1 MRKDVKQVYKEKAV
15 PALMNTF
22 KYKNIEQVPKL
33 VKISINRGLGE
44 NARNTKE
51 LQANLKEISSIA
63 GQQPIVNKAKK
74 SIAGFKIRDGMNVGA
89 SVTLRK
95 AKMYSFIERL
105 VHIILPRIRDFRGI
119 SAESFDGRGNYTFG
133 VKDQL
138 IFPEISYDF
147 SRFSAHSKNR
157 NKNKTKNQ
165 KKYKKCN
172 LVINDHLL
180 RPTNASL
187 PQ

>member
-51 LQANLKEISSIA
+51 LQANLKEIASIT
-63 GQQPIVNKAKK
+63 GQRPIVNKAKK

-95 AKMYSFIERL
+95 AKMYSFVERL

-138 IFPEISYDF
+138 IFPEISYDDVENLSGF
-147 SRFSAHSKNR
+147 DISIVTTA
-157 NKNKTKNQ
+157 KTDEEA
-165 KKYKKCN
+165 YY
-172 LVINDHLL
+172 LL
-180 RPTNASL
+180 KSL
-187 PQ
+187 GLPLKPLS

>member
-74 SIAGFKIRDGMNVGA
+74 IDR
-89 SVTLRK
+89 
-95 AKMYSFIERL
+95 
-105 VHIILPRIRDFRGI
+105 
-119 SAESFDGRGNYTFG
+119 
-133 VKDQL
+133 
-138 IFPEISYDF
+138 
-147 SRFSAHSKNR
+147 RF
-157 NKNKTKNQ
+157 
-165 KKYKKCN
+165 
-172 LVINDHLL
+172 
-180 RPTNASL
+180 
-187 PQ
+187 

>member
-51 LQANLKEISSIA
+51 LQANLKEISSIT
-63 GQQPIVNKAKK
+63 GQQPIVNRAKK

-138 IFPEISYDF
+138 IFPEISYDDVENLSGF
-147 SRFSAHSKNR
+147 DISIVTTA
-157 NKNKTKNQ
+157 KTDEEA
-165 KKYKKCN
+165 YY
-172 LVINDHLL
+172 LL
-180 RPTNASL
+180 KSL
-187 PQ
+187 GLPLKPLS

>member
-138 IFPEISYDF
+138 IFSEISYDDVENLSGF
-147 SRFSAHSKNR
+147 DISIVTTA
-157 NKNKTKNQ
+157 KTDEEA
-165 KKYKKCN
+165 YY
-172 LVINDHLL
+172 LL
-180 RPTNASL
+180 KSL
-187 PQ
+187 GLPLKPLS

>member
-95 AKMYSFIERL
+95 AKMYSFVERL

-138 IFPEISYDF
+138 IFPEISYDDVE
-147 SRFSAHSKNR
+147 
-157 NKNKTKNQ
+157 
-165 KKYKKCN
+165 N
-172 LVINDHLL
+172 LSGFDISIVTTARTDEEAYYLL
-180 RPTNASL
+180 KSL
-187 PQ
+187 GLPLKPLS

>member
-15 PALMNTF
+15 PALMSTF

-138 IFPEISYDF
+138 IFPEISYDDVENLSGF
-147 SRFSAHSKNR
+147 DISIVTTA
-157 NKNKTKNQ
+157 KTDEEA
-165 KKYKKCN
+165 YY
-172 LVINDHLL
+172 LL
-180 RPTNASL
+180 KSL
-187 PQ
+187 GLPLKPLS

>member
-15 PALMNTF
+15 PALMDTF

-138 IFPEISYDF
+138 IFPEISYDDVENLSGF
-147 SRFSAHSKNR
+147 DISIVTTA
-157 NKNKTKNQ
+157 KTDEEA
-165 KKYKKCN
+165 YY
-172 LVINDHLL
+172 LL
-180 RPTNASL
+180 KSL
-187 PQ
+187 GLPLKPLS

>member
-95 AKMYSFIERL
+95 AKMFSFIERL

-138 IFPEISYDF
+138 IFPEISYDDVE
-147 SRFSAHSKNR
+147 
-157 NKNKTKNQ
+157 
-165 KKYKKCN
+165 N
-172 LVINDHLL
+172 LSGFDISIVTTARTDEEAYYLL
-180 RPTNASL
+180 KSL
-187 PQ
+187 GLPLKPLS

>member
-44 NARNTKE
+44 NARNTKG
-51 LQANLKEISSIA
+51 LQANLKEIASIT
-63 GQQPIVNKAKK
+63 GQRPIVNKAKK

-138 IFPEISYDF
+138 IFPEISYDDVE
-147 SRFSAHSKNR
+147 
-157 NKNKTKNQ
+157 
-165 KKYKKCN
+165 N
-172 LVINDHLL
+172 LSGFDISIVTTARTDEEAYYLL
-180 RPTNASL
+180 KSL
-187 PQ
+187 GLPLKPLS

>member
-138 IFPEISYDF
+138 IFPEISYDDVENLSGF
-147 SRFSAHSKNR
+147 DISIVTTA
-157 NKNKTKNQ
+157 KTDEEA
-165 KKYKKCN
+165 YY
-172 LVINDHLL
+172 LL
-180 RPTNASL
+180 KSL
-187 PQ
+187 GLPLKPLS

>member
-138 IFPEISYDF
+138 IFPEISYDDVE
-147 SRFSAHSKNR
+147 
-157 NKNKTKNQ
+157 
-165 KKYKKCN
+165 N
-172 LVINDHLL
+172 LSGFDISIVTTARTDEEAYYLL
-180 RPTNASL
+180 KSL
-187 PQ
+187 GLPLKPLS